1 MRRSK
6 ILLQIGGMEI
16 CLYYF
21 RHCLSPFLWTV
32 TTWAFS
38 KSKGNFPSFRK
49 SLKII
54 DTGLHI
60 EFSHSFIIRILSISW
75 PWALFGSKLFIILDV
90 STVEKLT
97 VSSSL
102 LVSFSSSFGKS
113 LLLFNRVL
121 KKYCKKSIKKFSF
134 LFKVCYQSNFMK
146 HRRYTRNFLLFRRV
160 FKMDQYVFD
169 LVAGLSNLLD
179 NLE

>member
-38 KSKGNFPSFRK
+38 KSKGNFPSFRQ

-102 LVSFSSSFGKS
+102 LVSFSSWFAKT
-113 LLLFNRVL
+113 LLLFNRVHWLAKKIL
-121 KKYCKKSIKKFSF
+121 KSSAFSLKFVINLISWNTGGIQGIFYYLEEFLKWTNTFSI
-134 LFKVCYQSNFMK
+134 
-146 HRRYTRNFLLFRRV
+146 
-160 FKMDQYVFD
+160 
-169 LVAGLSNLLD
+169 
-179 NLE
+179 